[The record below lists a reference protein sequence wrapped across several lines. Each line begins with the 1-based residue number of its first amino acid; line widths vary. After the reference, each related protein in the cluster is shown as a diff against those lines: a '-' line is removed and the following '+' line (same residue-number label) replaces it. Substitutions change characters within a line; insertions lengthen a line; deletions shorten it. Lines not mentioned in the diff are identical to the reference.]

1 MELVREQ
8 RKKVRSNTFFLEFS
22 LSYFLCFKTKKVTNT
37 RLKAQNEFS
46 PRLTALLYCHAG
58 SMQVSM
64 WQSMFSM
71 FYCGSSL

>member
-8 RKKVRSNTFFLEFS
+8 WKKVRSNTFSLEFS
-22 LSYFLCFKTKKVTNT
+22 LGYFLCFKTKKVTNM
-37 RLKAQNEFS
+37 RLKAQNEFL
-46 PRLTALLYCHAG
+46 PRLTALLYA
-58 SMQVSM
+58 MQVSM